1 MGGVMW
7 WYWYWYHLEWS
18 TYGVWI
24 PSISSNLE
32 QIFSKKAVPRYRI
45 QDAYPLLIYNTAQLT
60 M

>member
-32 QIFSKKAVPRYRI
+32 QIFSQKTPKKT
-45 QDAYPLLIYNTAQLT
+45 AYPFRIYNSTTQLT

>member
-7 WYWYWYHLEWS
+7 RYWYWYHLEWS

-32 QIFSKKAVPRYRI
+32 QIFSQKQSPYRI
-45 QDAYPLLIYNTAQLT
+45 QNAYPLLFYNTAQLT